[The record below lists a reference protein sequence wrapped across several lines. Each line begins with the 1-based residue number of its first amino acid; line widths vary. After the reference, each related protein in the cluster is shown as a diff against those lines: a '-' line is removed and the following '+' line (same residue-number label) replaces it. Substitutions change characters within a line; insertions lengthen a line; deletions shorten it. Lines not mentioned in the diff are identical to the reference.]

1 MESHCFALPKRLETG
16 MLKSLVLLAA
26 LLAAPICARGSV
38 PLREEYFVDET
49 RELTAADIVKRMD
62 QLPWKAV
69 EVRHARFGWSS
80 ARVWFRFRLPLEKLR
95 YGPSEP
101 VMIEIPSAYLEV
113 VEMYLLRGE
122 RLERN
127 WLSGTDVPISQRG
140 TKVLRTGS
148 HTFRITPPRL
158 PDDLYLISIEGHFPL
173 ALPLYLHEAQDYA
186 YHHWTGMLFVGG
198 FFGMLALAALFNAFL
213 ALSLR
218 SRIYWSYAL
227 FVAAITMLYLG
238 HEGLTV
244 QMLFREWPWWVK
256 REMHV
261 YGALTLLF
269 YAFFVREFLGSR
281 QHMPVLDR
289 LLLVL
294 VGISGL
300 RAAWMLVQLNQTVA
314 AVGEVAVMLTNLL
327 VLVIAARAYWLG
339 IRSAIYF
346 FCASLIFNL
355 GMILF
360 MLQETNLV
368 YFGEFMGRAPHFG
381 TALEVILLSLAL
393 GDRIRLTNLE
403 LSLQRTAVVHAEK
416 MSALGRMAGEIAHEI
431 NNPLAIIQ
439 GNSHLLSK
447 MALPPEAQA
456 IAGTIEQTSVRIS
469 KVVKGMRSLA
479 RDTRAD
485 PMQRTPVTAVL
496 QDTLVLCQ
504 DKVTASGVK
513 LLSPEAEPSLRL
525 RCRSSEICQV
535 LVNLVN
541 NAVDATEGRPG
552 AWIRIEIRDAAGF
565 LEFAVSDNG
574 AGIPKALRARIHE
587 PFFTTKDVGKGLGLG
602 LSIARTIVE
611 AHGGRLWLDESA
623 PHTRFAFTVPLEDGG
638 EDA

>member
-1 MESHCFALPKRLETG
+1 
-16 MLKSLVLLAA
+16 MLKWLVILIAVPAVPVAA
-26 LLAAPICARGSV
+26 RASV
-38 PLREEYFVDET
+38 PVHEEYYVDES
-49 RELTAADIVKRMD
+49 RGLSAADILNRMD
-62 QLPWKAV
+62 ELPWKPV
-69 EVRHARFGWSS
+69 EVRHARFGWTS
-80 ARVWFRFRLPLEKLR
+80 ARVWFRFRIPLEKLR
-95 YGPSEP
+95 YGPNEP
-101 VMIEIPSAYLEV
+101 VMIEIPSAYLERV
-113 VEMYLLRGE
+113 DMYRLREG

-127 WLSGTDVPISQRG
+127 WVSGTDVPISHRG
-140 TKVLRTGS
+140 PKVLRTGS
-148 HTFRITPPRL
+148 HTFRVVPPRL
-158 PDDLYLISIEGHFPL
+158 PEDLYLISIEGHFPL

-186 YHHWTGMLFVGG
+186 YHHWTGMLFVGA

-227 FVAAITMLYLG
+227 FVASITMLYLG

-244 QMLFREWPWWVK
+244 QLLFREWPWWVK

-269 YAFFVREFLGSR
+269 YAIFVREFLGSR

-294 VGISGL
+294 VGISGI
-300 RAAWMLVQLNQTVA
+300 RAAWMLVDLNQAVA
-314 AVGEVAVMLTNLL
+314 AAGEVAVMLTNLL
-327 VLVIAARAYWLG
+327 VLLIAARAFWLG
-339 IRSAIYF
+339 IRSAIFF
-346 FCASLIFNL
+346 FCASLFFNL
-355 GMILF
+355 GVVLF
-360 MLQETNLV
+360 MLQETNVV
-368 YFGEFMGRAPHFG
+368 YFGEFMARAPHFG

-403 LSLQRTAVVHAEK
+403 LGLQRSAVVHAEK

-447 MALPPEAQA
+447 LELPAQA
-456 IAGTIEQTSVRIS
+456 RAIAETIEQTSVRIS

-479 RDTRAD
+479 RDSRSD
-485 PMQRTPVTAVL
+485 PMQVTPVTTVL

-504 DKVTASGVK
+504 DRVTASGVK
-513 LLSPEAEPSLRL
+513 LLSPEPDPALRL
-525 RCRSSEICQV
+525 RCRGSEICQV
-535 LVNLVN
+535 LVNLLN

-552 AWIRIEIRDAAGF
+552 AWVRIEMREAAGF
-565 LEFAVSDNG
+565 LEFGVSDNG
-574 AGIPKALRARIHE
+574 AGIPRSLRARIHE

-602 LSIARTIVE
+602 LSIARTIVD

-623 PHTRFAFTVPLEDGG
+623 PHTRFAFTVPLENGG
-638 EDA
+638 GSE